1 LTNATYLKPLI
12 FFLKYHF
19 YPHFPYVG
27 TEFASYFYMSKNR
40 MIILADDLT
49 GANDTAIQ
57 FVNRGLSAV
66 VITHTECFS
75 PDFYKDYDVIAVS
88 TNSRG
93 MSSIDAYKIVRETI
107 RKGKIKDRHF
117 FYKKIDSVLRGN
129 PGGELAA
136 VIDEIGIPLVIAAPS
151 FPANQSILKH
161 GRLSSGT
168 GIVDAVQ
175 VLSEGINR
183 KVESIPLE
191 EIRRGEKNMTNYIM
205 DRHVGG
211 TAVFVADAVSDTDLE
226 MIYRSSMCLEK
237 PLILAGAAAFASHI
251 AAALGSALGR
261 PSGEADLISL
271 RDNGSVLIIAGTRQG
286 ETAEQITTLSRILS
300 IPIIRFK
307 VDRIIEDKSEE
318 AIIESFNE
326 AAQQMRQKQNICI
339 VAVESM
345 FKSTIPLGAVARHA
359 ETETTGNAITEA
371 LGILARKLFDA
382 FEFSVVI
389 CTGGDTS
396 LGVCSSLEI
405 TGIQPVAEICPGIP
419 LGKIIAGPHEGRYI
433 ITKSGRFGNNGS
445 LLEITHYL
453 GICAASISA
462 RGAAL

>member
-1 LTNATYLKPLI
+1 M
-12 FFLKYHF
+12 
-19 YPHFPYVG
+19 
-27 TEFASYFYMSKNR
+27 EFASYLHMHLKR

-66 VITHTECFS
+66 VITHTDRFDPEL
-75 PDFYKDYDVIAVS
+75 YKDYDVIAVS

-93 MSSIDAYKIVRETI
+93 MSTVDAYNAVRETI
-107 RKGKIKDRHF
+107 RKGKAGNRDF

-168 GIVDAVQ
+168 GVVDAVQ

-191 EIRRGEKNMTNYIM
+191 EIRRGEKNMVDYIT
-205 DRHVGG
+205 DRHARG
-211 TAVFVADAVSDTDLE
+211 TAVFIADAVSDADLE
-226 MIYRSSMCLEK
+226 MIYRSSMRLER
-237 PLILAGAAAFASHI
+237 PLVLAGAAAFASHI
-251 AAALGSALGR
+251 AAAMGNAAGR
-261 PSGEADLISL
+261 PSRGAGADRIFLGN
-271 RDNGSVLIIAGTRQG
+271 DGSALIIAGTRQG
-286 ETAEQITTLSRILS
+286 ETAAQITTLSRVLS
-300 IPIIRFK
+300 VPIVRFK
-307 VDRIIEDKSEE
+307 VDCVIDGRSEE
-318 AIIESFNE
+318 AIIESIDDV
-326 AAQQMRQKQNICI
+326 AQQMRRKQNVCI
-339 VAVESM
+339 IAVESM
-345 FKSTIPLGAVARHA
+345 FKSAIPLGDVARR
-359 ETETTGNAITEA
+359 ETETTGNAIAEA
-371 LGILARKLFDA
+371 LGILAKKMLETFG
-382 FEFSVVI
+382 FSVVI

-419 LGKIIAGPHEGRYI
+419 LGKIMGGPHEGRYI

-445 LLEITHYL
+445 LLEITHCL
-453 GICAASISA
+453 GIGAASVSA
-462 RGAAL
+462 KGDTR